1 MSEVQRRFRYWWKSI
16 LSDNVCRQWAGNSR
30 KGKRDLW
37 TGSRCCSFVLLLV
50 SLTWYLNVNKFE
62 RYWSC
67 LGNWWG
73 QSCEEEGKQCSSADS
88 WGCFFNFSPNL
99 CWDLNWNLW
108 ICHVAHVPPHDTVFL
123 SWKWRRCPRLSSA
136 LTTRL
141 IKYPDH
147 HYPLWK
153 ASDDE
158 VALIVLKRPP
168 VTEKKIEEIEVF
180 ALSNVRRQ

>member
-1 MSEVQRRFRYWWKSI
+1 MCAFQGTFAVDIWSIKCCVVDIWSIFGVFFWWSI
-16 LSDNVCRQWAGNSR
+16 FDKTPVAG
-30 KGKRDLW
+30 L
-37 TGSRCCSFVLLLV
+37 
-50 SLTWYLNVNKFE
+50 
-62 RYWSC
+62 YWSC

-108 ICHVAHVPPHDTVFL
+108 ICHVAHVPPHDTVFF